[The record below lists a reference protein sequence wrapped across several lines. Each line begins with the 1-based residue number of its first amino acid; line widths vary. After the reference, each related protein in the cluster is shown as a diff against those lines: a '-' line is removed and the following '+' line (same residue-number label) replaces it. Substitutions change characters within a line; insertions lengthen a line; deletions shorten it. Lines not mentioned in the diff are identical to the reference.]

1 MTFKEKVNEICTLV
15 PAFNREIDR
24 RLGTTREGKDYVKYV
39 FKNGSY
45 FDNII
50 LEQKIKEQEE
60 ERLKKHEEKV
70 HEKEAKKLAKD
81 IEHDIKKE
89 EKFAKKENKLFD

>member
-1 MTFKEKVNEICTLV
+1 ERHEEKKFAHEI
-15 PAFNREIDR
+15 
-24 RLGTTREGKDYVKYV
+24 KHQMK
-39 FKNGSY
+39 
-45 FDNII
+45 
-50 LEQKIKEQEE
+50 EE